1 MDSKEILTFI
11 YWLWTMYITWG
22 LIVQSVVAFL
32 ILCINTWAMSSNK
45 DKTVQ
50 NHYAANIAAIIFYC
64 LAIMSG
70 LILYFFPANA
80 IQAKAVE
87 TVAKAF
93 E

>member
-1 MDSKEILTFI
+1 MELKEVSKSI

-32 ILCINTWAMSSNK
+32 ILFINTCIMGQNK

-50 NHYAANIAAIIFYC
+50 SHWAANVSAIVFYILAII
-64 LAIMSG
+64 SG
-70 LILYFFPANA
+70 LILYYFPANA